1 MSTAIMMLLRIDH
14 ETRLEKAQGVCT
26 RFTMSG
32 QGKRLMVMAGGT
44 GGHVFPALAVAHHLM
59 AQGWQVCWLGT
70 ADRMEADLVPKYGI
84 EIDFI
89 RISGLRGKGIKALIA
104 APLRIFKRLASG
116 AGDYESVQ
124 T

>member
-1 MSTAIMMLLRIDH
+1 MYSP
-14 ETRLEKAQGVCT
+14 G
-26 RFTMSG
+26 
-32 QGKRLMVMAGGT
+32 
-44 GGHVFPALAVAHHLM
+44 LAVAHHLM
-59 AQGWQVCWLGT
+59 AQGWQVRWLGT
-70 ADRMEADLVPKYGI
+70 ADRMEADLVPKHGI

-104 APLRIFKRLASG
+104 APLRIFNAPASG